1 MISKLDLS
9 ISDLIYFAL
18 KEYGNSTLHKRE
30 LMECGHIRKS
40 FGCLIADI
48 SVVIAEKNKLYLRK
62 YNVKSVNGD
71 FSASFILGHA
81 AMLFGVSSRKFREE
95 LLNTESIKGVIT
107 LKQSVF
113 EQIVMPAAVIVL
125 NSNDSETW
133 FTSAENVETLIAL
146 LKGNTENAQSVY
158 YSSNVSPENLL
169 PEFYNGDDKIIE
181 KSFEGSQTK
190 KLEEIA
196 EIISGKGAKRDDFSA
211 DGIPYM
217 RARDIQDGQIIQPD
231 VFIDE
236 EKVSAFSR
244 QLIQEG
250 DILLTKFFGQNK
262 LALVTEVDIPAI
274 ASNGLFII
282 RPFDI
287 SEGYLFNYLTSK
299 TGNEI
304 FNKQLNRVQ
313 KGVTIPSITLA
324 DLKKIVVPIFEQ
336 DVMHSIENIDS
347 ISRNEAIVTAKKLMN
362 QINSETELE
371 LKVKDNLLAAG
382 WEESKFVVNTNAAIA
397 FGNNKRWIPDYTY
410 IMPDGRK
417 AIIEIKADI
426 AHIRPEWIQ
435 AVKYILSEE
444 NDYIFIL
451 STGMYYEIHF
461 SGVPQS
467 LKLMQAPTIEQ
478 LLDWEKEV
486 R

>member
-1 MISKLDLS
+1 MVSSLDTNISE
-9 ISDLIYFAL
+9 LICFAL

-30 LMECGHIRKS
+30 LMENGHIRKS

-48 SVVIAEKNKLYLRK
+48 SVITAGKNKLYLRK
-62 YNVKSVNGD
+62 YNVRSLDGD
-71 FSASFILGHA
+71 FRVSFILGHA
-81 AMLFGVSSRKFREE
+81 AMLFGISSRKFREE
-95 LLNTESIKGVIT
+95 LLSTESIKGVIT

-125 NSNDSETW
+125 HNNDSETW
-133 FTSAENVETLIAL
+133 FTSAESVETLIAL
-146 LKGNTENAQSVY
+146 LKGNTESSQSVY
-158 YSSNVSPENLL
+158 FSTNVSPENLL
-169 PEFYNGDDKIIE
+169 PEFYNGDDKVIE

-190 KLEEIA
+190 KIEEIA
-196 EIISGKGAKRDDFSA
+196 EIISGKGAKRDDFSET
-211 DGIPYM
+211 GIPYL
-217 RARDIQDGQIIQPD
+217 RARDIHDGQVIQPD
-231 VFIDE
+231 VFVNE
-236 EKVSAFSR
+236 EKVGAFSR

-262 LALVTEVDIPAI
+262 LALVTEADVPAI
-274 ASNGLFII
+274 VSNGLFII

-313 KGVTIPSITLA
+313 KGVTIPSVTLA

-336 DVMHSIENIDS
+336 DVMHSIENINF
-347 ISRNEAIVTAKKLMN
+347 ISRNEAIVTAKKLMS
-362 QINSETELE
+362 QVNSGSELE

-382 WEESKFVVNTNAAIA
+382 WEESKFVVSSNTAITFA
-397 FGNNKRWIPDYTY
+397 NNKRWIPDYVY
-410 IMPDGRK
+410 ILPDGRK
-417 AIIEIKADI
+417 AIIEIKSDI
-426 AHIRPEWIQ
+426 THIRPEWIQ
-435 AVKYILSEE
+435 AVQYILSEG

-451 STGMYYEIHF
+451 STGIYYEIHF
-461 SGVPQS
+461 SGVLQS

-478 LLDWEKEV
+478 LLEWEKEV